1 MKEKIYLT
9 KEGYDKYLAE
19 LENMR
24 KELANKLNN
33 LSKLEMLSG
42 ESFYTLTTN
51 IKHKLDGLKRIVIL
65 DEVEQDIINVND
77 IVTVNMIYPEIE
89 ETITFELV
97 AGMPDLGSRIMKIS
111 VNSPLGMAVY
121 QRKIGEELSYIVDN
135 EKVNIQIISK
145 TKPKTLKLD

>member
-42 ESFYTLTTN
+42 ENFYTLTTN

-65 DEVEQDIINVND
+65 DEVE
-77 IVTVNMIYPEIE
+77 
-89 ETITFELV
+89 
-97 AGMPDLGSRIMKIS
+97 K
-111 VNSPLGMAVY
+111 
-121 QRKIGEELSYIVDN
+121 
-135 EKVNIQIISK
+135 
-145 TKPKTLKLD
+145 KLLM

>member
-1 MKEKIYLT
+1 
-9 KEGYDKYLAE
+9 
-19 LENMR
+19 
-24 KELANKLNN
+24 
-33 LSKLEMLSG
+33 
-42 ESFYTLTTN
+42 
-51 IKHKLDGLKRIVIL
+51 
-65 DEVEQDIINVND
+65 
-77 IVTVNMIYPEIE
+77 MIYPETE

-111 VNSPLGMAVY
+111 VNSPLGKAVY

>member
-9 KEGYDKYLAE
+9 KEGYDKYITE

-65 DEVEQDIINVND
+65 DEVEEEIVNIND
-77 IVTVNMIYPEIE
+77 IVTVNMIYPETE

-97 AGMPDLGSRIMKIS
+97 AGMPDLDSRTMKIS
-111 VNSPLGMAVY
+111 VNSPLGKAVY
-121 QRKIGEELSYIVDN
+121 QRKIGEELSYIVNN
-135 EKVNIQIISK
+135 ENVNIQIISK

>member
-111 VNSPLGMAVY
+111 VNSPLGKAVY
-121 QRKIGEELSYIVDN
+121 QRKIGEELSYMVDN

>member
-65 DEVEQDIINVND
+65 DEVEEEIINVND
-77 IVTVNMIYPEIE
+77 IVTVNMIYPEAE

-111 VNSPLGMAVY
+111 VNSPLGKAVY

-135 EKVNIQIISK
+135 ENVNIQIISK

>member
-9 KEGYDKYLAE
+9 KEGYDKYITE

-65 DEVEQDIINVND
+65 DEVEEEIININD
-77 IVTVNMIYPEIE
+77 IVTVNMIYPETE
-89 ETITFELV
+89 EIITFELV

-111 VNSPLGMAVY
+111 VNSPLGKAVY
-121 QRKIGEELSYIVDN
+121 QRKIGEELSYIANN
-135 EKVNIQIISK
+135 ENVNIQIISK

>member
-77 IVTVNMIYPEIE
+77 IVTVNMIYPETE
-89 ETITFELV
+89 ETIKFELV

-111 VNSPLGMAVY
+111 VNSPLGKAVY

>member
-111 VNSPLGMAVY
+111 VNSPLGKAVY
-121 QRKIGEELSYIVDN
+121 QRKIGEEISYIVDN

>member
-42 ESFYTLTTN
+42 ESFYTLTTD

-77 IVTVNMIYPEIE
+77 IVTVNMIYPETE

-111 VNSPLGMAVY
+111 VNSPLGKAVY
-121 QRKIGEELSYIVDN
+121 QRKIGEELSYMVDN

>member
-9 KEGYDKYLAE
+9 KEGYDKYIAE

-65 DEVEQDIINVND
+65 DEVEEEIVNIND
-77 IVTVNMIYPEIE
+77 IVTVNMIYPETE

-111 VNSPLGMAVY
+111 VNSPLGKAVY
-121 QRKIGEELSYIVDN
+121 QRKIGEELSYIVNN
-135 EKVNIQIISK
+135 ENVNIQIISK
-145 TKPKTLKLD
+145 TKSKTLKLD

>member
-9 KEGYDKYLAE
+9 KEGYDKYITE

-65 DEVEQDIINVND
+65 DEVEEEIVNIND
-77 IVTVNMIYPEIE
+77 IVTVNMIYPETE

-111 VNSPLGMAVY
+111 VNSPLGKAVY
-121 QRKIGEELSYIVDN
+121 QRKIGEELSYIANN
-135 EKVNIQIISK
+135 ENVNIQIISK

>member
-1 MKEKIYLT
+1 
-9 KEGYDKYLAE
+9 
-19 LENMR
+19 
-24 KELANKLNN
+24 
-33 LSKLEMLSG
+33 MLSG

-65 DEVEQDIINVND
+65 DEVEEEIINVND
-77 IVTVNMIYPEIE
+77 IVTVNMIYPETE

-111 VNSPLGMAVY
+111 VNSPLGKAVY
-121 QRKIGEELSYIVDN
+121 QRKIGEELSYTVDN
-135 EKVNIQIISK
+135 ENVNIQIISK

>member
-9 KEGYDKYLAE
+9 KEGYDKYITE

-33 LSKLEMLSG
+33 LSKLDMPSG

-65 DEVEQDIINVND
+65 DEVEEEIVNIND
-77 IVTVNMIYPEIE
+77 IVTVNMIYPETE

-97 AGMPDLGSRIMKIS
+97 AGMPDLGSRTMKIS
-111 VNSPLGMAVY
+111 VNSPLGKAVY
-121 QRKIGEELSYIVDN
+121 QRKIGEELSYIVNN
-135 EKVNIQIISK
+135 ENVNIQIISK

>member
-42 ESFYTLTTN
+42 ESFYTLTIN

-77 IVTVNMIYPEIE
+77 IVTVNMIYPETE

-97 AGMPDLGSRIMKIS
+97 AGMPDLDSGIMKIS
-111 VNSPLGMAVY
+111 VNSPLGKAVY

-135 EKVNIQIISK
+135 AKVNIQIISK

>member
-97 AGMPDLGSRIMKIS
+97 TGMPDLGSRIMKIS
-111 VNSPLGMAVY
+111 VNSPLGKAVY
-121 QRKIGEELSYIVDN
+121 QRKIGEEISYIVDN

>member
-1 MKEKIYLT
+1 
-9 KEGYDKYLAE
+9 
-19 LENMR
+19 MR

-111 VNSPLGMAVY
+111 VNSPLGKAVY
-121 QRKIGEELSYIVDN
+121 QRKIGEELSYMVDN

>member
-97 AGMPDLGSRIMKIS
+97 TGMPDLGSRIMKIS
-111 VNSPLGMAVY
+111 VNSPLGKAVY

>member
-111 VNSPLGMAVY
+111 VNSPLGKAVY